1 MLNSIF
7 WPSFRSIIFYEK
19 DEWQA
24 TATALLIF
32 EDELTAIMKILQRS
46 TNPHCIALPPA
57 SLVLKESLATFSW
70 LSGSS
75 NLQLKFVKVFICWFL
90 LMLTKCSFSSIE
102 SVESDLNLYLL
113 ASMVFS
119 MQPRESENTTFRSP
133 KIYQSVPSIPRAKIP
148 SSKPTF
154 DSYLTHLPN
163 IRPKVFLG
171 ISVCRKS
178 VSHP

>member
-1 MLNSIF
+1 
-7 WPSFRSIIFYEK
+7 
-19 DEWQA
+19 
-24 TATALLIF
+24 
-32 EDELTAIMKILQRS
+32 
-46 TNPHCIALPPA
+46 
-57 SLVLKESLATFSW
+57 
-70 LSGSS
+70 
-75 NLQLKFVKVFICWFL
+75 
-90 LMLTKCSFSSIE
+90 
-102 SVESDLNLYLL
+102 LYLL